1 MARKREALSRGRI
14 VQAALALIGRDGLP
28 DFSTRKL
35 GRELRCEAMS
45 IYHFFP
51 SKQHLLDA
59 LVDHAIGS
67 IQIPDPALPGLE
79 RVRHAAYAYR
89 AMAHRYARLYP
100 LIAIHRLNTPTGVRF
115 IENLLG
121 MMRDATGDDEAAAR
135 YFRAVGYYLAGA
147 ALDET
152 SGYAKG
158 PSAAEPVRNEF
169 IEKECP
175 ILWRSARYFQRPEWE
190 RTFALGLDALLAAA
204 AKAPTPARS
213 TASRTPRT
221 RAPAG
226 KRSPTR
232 RARPRTG

>member
-1 MARKREALSRGRI
+1 MARKREALSRERI
-14 VQAALALIGRDGLP
+14 VQAALALVEREGLP
-28 DFSTRKL
+28 GFSTRSL
-35 GRELRCEAMS
+35 GRALRCEAMS

-59 LVDHAIGS
+59 LVDHAIAS
-67 IQIPDPALPGLE
+67 IGMPDPALPALE
-79 RVRHAAYAYR
+79 RVRRAAYAYR

-100 LIAIHRLNTPTGVRF
+100 LIAVHRLNTPTGVRY

-121 MMRDATGDDEAAAR
+121 LVREATGDDEAAAR

-158 PSAAEPVRNEF
+158 PSAAAPVTNEF

-175 ILWRSARYFQRPEWE
+175 LLWRSARYFQRPEWE
-190 RTFALGLDALLAAA
+190 RTFALGLDALLAAL
-204 AKAPTPARS
+204 APASLPRS
-213 TASRTPRT
+213 KASRTPRT

-226 KRSPTR
+226 RKSPTR
-232 RARPRTG
+232 RARPRAG